1 MKEIIERGT
10 REVIRCQTCGC
21 KFSFEKEDVLEE
33 DTDNYKGFKRYTLC
47 PQCHCEVVLMQ
58 TR

>member
-1 MKEIIERGT
+1 MKEIIKRGT
-10 REVIRCQTCGC
+10 KKVVNCKTCVC
-21 KFSFEKEDVLEE
+21 TFSYEKEDVLEE

-47 PQCHCEVVLMQ
+47 PQCYCEVVLMQ